1 MKNQNS
7 FNSSCVLFNSYVS
20 KISSKKYKEF
30 LEDVFRQIMID
41 NNTTPSFWY
50 SKASLIFSL
59 ELLEKNK
66 IVDIDIGVVF
76 QDYNQLLYHQ
86 SLNQFDYYSFDDLPF
101 YAVLVLIRLKY
112 SDPDYSTYK
121 PLLIQVAETL
131 IQQIDI
137 GKVNLLNLSIQR
149 HIFVLIKLYD
159 LGIYKMTIEC
169 VLRSFEKLLLK
180 TIKENVMV
188 SITFINNSTIYP
200 LICSCLNLKSRIDLK
215 VLISCFLEN
224 SQISPKS
231 VKWYDRFYFLNI
243 LIRLNN
249 KLVYNAWNKEIESLL
264 AIEEQRIC
272 IEKTNESVMEKNILA
287 LTLNSYKNT
296 NEQSWDEVLL
306 VPPY

>member
-1 MKNQNS
+1 
-7 FNSSCVLFNSYVS
+7 
-20 KISSKKYKEF
+20 
-30 LEDVFRQIMID
+30 
-41 NNTTPSFWY
+41 
-50 SKASLIFSL
+50 
-59 ELLEKNK
+59 

-231 VKWYDRFYFLNI
+231 VKWY
-243 LIRLNN
+243 
-249 KLVYNAWNKEIESLL
+249 
-264 AIEEQRIC
+264 
-272 IEKTNESVMEKNILA
+272 
-287 LTLNSYKNT
+287 
-296 NEQSWDEVLL
+296 
-306 VPPY
+306 